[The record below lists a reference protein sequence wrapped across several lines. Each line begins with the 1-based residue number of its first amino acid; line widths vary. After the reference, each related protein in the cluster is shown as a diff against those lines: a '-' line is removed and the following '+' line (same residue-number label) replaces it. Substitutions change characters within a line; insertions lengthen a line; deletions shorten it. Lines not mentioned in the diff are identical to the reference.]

1 MIQKILK
8 DDFVKHNIIL
18 FSGSMIVA
26 VLNYAYHPIL
36 SRMMSVGDFG
46 EVQALIAIFLQSGV
60 LLGIFGTIVVNLT
73 ANSNSDSEN
82 LSLINQLYKIAMI
95 TSLVL
100 TVGIII
106 GTPFLKKFLQFHS
119 VWAFWVLALSL
130 PLSVSLTFRRFFLQ
144 GKKEFLKNSLVSIFY
159 AGGRLVIAVFLVWL
173 GWATVGAIGAITL
186 TTFFSLFY
194 AYKIT
199 HKELKLSLR
208 EKVVFNKKLKEEF
221 RYGILIF
228 LVTAFVTFLYTADM
242 IFVKH
247 YFSPEIAG
255 FYGGVATIARIVYFI
270 TGSVVGVL
278 IASVKIKDSW
288 QENKRVLL
296 KGLIIISLIG
306 ASVTGIFIL
315 FPELVIK
322 LMIGQRYVSY
332 AYLLPR
338 MAILLFLVSLS
349 NLLLMFFLALRKY
362 FIIKIVIIGALFITL
377 TTVLHHA
384 TLISIV
390 DNFLVGSV
398 GVIGWLGYKVRKVN
412 PTSLKLRG
420 TRSP

>member
-18 FSGSMIVA
+18 FSGSMVVA
-26 VLNYAYHPIL
+26 VLNYLYHPIL
-36 SRMMSVGDFG
+36 SRMMSVDDFG

-100 TVGIII
+100 TAGIII

-144 GKKEFLKNSLVSIFY
+144 GKKDFLKSSSLNIFY

-199 HKELKLSLR
+199 HKELKLSLK
-208 EKVVFNKKLKEEF
+208 EKIIFDKKLKEEF
-221 RYGILIF
+221 RYGFLIF

-255 FYGGVATIARIVYFI
+255 FYGGVATIARVVYFI

-288 QENKRVLL
+288 QQNRRVLL

-306 ASVTGIFIL
+306 VSVAGVFIL
-315 FPELVIK
+315 FPEFIIK
-322 LMIGQRYVSY
+322 TMIGQRYIEY

-338 MAILLFLVSLS
+338 MTVLLFLVSLS

-362 FIIKIVIIGALFITL
+362 FIIKIVIIGVLFIVL
-377 TTVLHHA
+377 TTILYHA
-384 TLISIV
+384 SLISIV
-390 DNFLVGSV
+390 DNFLVGVV
-398 GVIGWLGYKVRKVN
+398 GVIGWLGYKVRKVE
-412 PTSLKLRG
+412 SL
-420 TRSP
+420 